1 MKLIILGAGKYG
13 KEIEDVAEQ
22 MDRFDR
28 IDFLDDFATWDRVI
42 GKCSDFNQHLSENTA
57 FFVAFGDN
65 EMRARWLKALMA
77 ANATIVNIVHPSAYI
92 SPKASLGNGVA
103 ILPKALVNSHC
114 VIENGRIINSGA
126 IVDHDTTI
134 GEYAHVC
141 VGAIVKADNKIP
153 AFMKVEAGNV
163 IERFTY
169 R

>member
-1 MKLIILGAGKYG
+1 
-13 KEIEDVAEQ
+13 V
-22 MDRFDR
+22 
-28 IDFLDDFATWDRVI
+28 
-42 GKCSDFNQHLSENTA
+42 

-65 EMRARWLKALMA
+65 EMRAHWLKALMA
-77 ANATIVNIVHPSAYI
+77 VDVPIVNIIHPSAYI
-92 SPKASLGNGVA
+92 SPKAILGKGVA
-103 ILPKALVNSHC
+103 ILPKALVNSYC
-114 VIENGRIINSGA
+114 VIETGCMINSGA

-153 AFMKVEAGNV
+153 AMMKIEAGNV